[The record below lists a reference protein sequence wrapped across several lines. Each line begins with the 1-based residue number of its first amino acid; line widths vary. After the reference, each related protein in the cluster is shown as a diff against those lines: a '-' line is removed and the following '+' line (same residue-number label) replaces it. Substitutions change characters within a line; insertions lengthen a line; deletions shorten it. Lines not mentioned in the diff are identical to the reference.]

1 MSNSMIKG
9 ISIMNWT
16 EMYFHSVN
24 FQFDQKLLP
33 AKHKLDLFSE
43 CLLNRNIDNKHL
55 KRSKVS
61 RSAMSTP
68 EKHVSMKNCNG
79 NNYSVYMNGSCDNLN
94 SNKYYEHQDR
104 SLKFLEKHK
113 VVLLGK
119 TFYKWVKLIASWLK
133 GN

>member
-1 MSNSMIKG
+1 
-9 ISIMNWT
+9 
-16 EMYFHSVN
+16 MYFHFVN
-24 FQFDQKLLP
+24 FQFNQKLLP
-33 AKHKLDLFSE
+33 TKLYILFTE
-43 CLLNRNIDNKHL
+43 CLVNRNIDNKHL

-68 EKHVSMKNCNG
+68 EKHQSMKNCNG

-113 VVLLGK
+113 VVLLG
-119 TFYKWVKLIASWLK
+119 TNFLQMS
-133 GN
+133 